1 MNNEARKF
9 RISKSHQGGGKVS
22 MKNILTSVSKTE
34 NNRLKDL
41 QGRAFMNLGY
51 VDNGKS
57 LETQRFTLV
66 DRDKPNHTCL

>member
-1 MNNEARKF
+1 MRQESSEYLKAIRE
-9 RISKSHQGGGKVS
+9 GVKVS
-22 MKNILTSVSKTE
+22 TKNILTTSVSKTE

-66 DRDKPNHTCL
+66 DRDKQNHTRL

>member
-1 MNNEARKF
+1 MRQESSEYLKAIKE
-9 RISKSHQGGGKVS
+9 GVKVS
-22 MKNILTSVSKTE
+22 IKHILTSVSKTE